1 MKEQNIRKI
10 LIGII
15 CVILSMAITLQI
27 RTMESTDS
35 KATQAFVNDELRDKL
50 LEWEDKYKLAAKSL
64 EETTLQLKKA
74 REEGTKY
81 DSVAQEKSAELK
93 RNNMLLGLTDVSG
106 EGVIITASDG
116 QAKGLATD
124 NYSQYL
130 IHEGDLREI
139 VSELSNAGAEAI
151 SINDQRIVN
160 STCIVCAGN
169 IISINGEKVSSPFVI
184 KAIGNQERL
193 YAIDRPGGYL
203 QIMKEYT
210 NVDIK
215 KSDYIEIKKY
225 DGAITQKNVE

>member
-1 MKEQNIRKI
+1 MKDQNIRKV

-15 CVILSMAITLQI
+15 CCILAMAITLQI
-27 RTMESTDS
+27 RTMANSDP
-35 KATQAFVNDELRDKL
+35 KATQSFANDELRDKL
-50 LEWEDKYKLAAKSL
+50 LEWEDKYKSATQDL
-64 EETTLQLKKA
+64 EQTTLALKKA
-74 REEGTKY
+74 REQGTNY
-81 DSVAQEKSAELK
+81 DSISQEKSAELK
-93 RNNMLLGLTDVSG
+93 RNNMMLGLTDVTG

-124 NYSQYL
+124 NFSQYL

-151 SINDQRIVN
+151 SINDQRIIN

-169 IISINGEKVSSPFVI
+169 IISINGEKVSSPFII

-203 QIMKEYT
+203 QIMREYT

-215 KSDYIEIKKY
+215 KSDNVEIKKY
-225 DGAITQKNVE
+225 DGAITQKNID